1 MSRSSA
7 GRPAAFVA
15 QAVLAV
21 EARAAL
27 VEDLVAAA
35 ALVEDLVAAAALVA
49 VAARAALGHAQ
60 TQMGI
65 APTTPN
71 IATQTTSRK
80 HARRPAVYVA
90 ALLLQSRSA

>member
-21 EARAAL
+21 EARAAP
-27 VEDLVAAA
+27 VEDLVAALVAVA
-35 ALVEDLVAAAALVA
+35 ALVEDMVAAAALVA

-60 TQMGI
+60 T
-65 APTTPN
+65 
-71 IATQTTSRK
+71 
-80 HARRPAVYVA
+80 
-90 ALLLQSRSA
+90 